1 MIKFHNKRNPVQGS
15 LVGKFVFADGAMLWA
30 SYSSHPVMVIREMG
44 VSLEGQC
51 LNRSIQGGPIV
62 ATSVSNEDETKTMR
76 VASVACVCE
85 TLEEVNAI
93 LRANF
98 ESKNLYNASIQEGR
112 ELFAALNGTEV
123 ALDTAPAQRSLKP

>member
-1 MIKFHNKRNPVQGS
+1 MIKFHNKRNPAQGS
-15 LVGKFVFADGAMLWA
+15 LVGKFVFADGGMLWA
-30 SYSSHPVMVIREMG
+30 SYSSPVMVIREKG

-51 LNRSIQGGPIV
+51 LNRTMERGLII

-76 VASVACVCE
+76 VASVACVCD

-98 ESKNLYNASIQEGR
+98 ASRSLYNASIQEGR
-112 ELFAALNGTEV
+112 ELFTALDGTEV
-123 ALDTAPAQRSLKP
+123 TPETAPAQRNTKP